1 MVDFNTEFV
10 KMFGQ
15 YHSRLL
21 KLATRYVRDS
31 IAAED
36 IISDSYVAFLNAAKD
51 IPQDGKIGYLFT
63 IVKNNCLNYLYAQRN
78 HLRINKNIHADH
90 LRLIEANIESLE
102 SCNPSGILSS
112 EVQNIIMATL
122 SKLPE
127 LDRQVFEKS
136 RFDGKTYA
144 EIAQDCNISVRHVT
158 SIIQRVLAVLRKE
171 LRDYI

>member
-1 MVDFNTEFV
+1 MDFNTEFV

-21 KLATRYVRDS
+21 KLATRYVRDP

-36 IISDSYVAFLNAAKD
+36 IISDSYVAFLSAAKD
-51 IPQDGKIGYLFT
+51 MSQDANKIGFLVT

-78 HLRINKNIHADH
+78 HLRISKSIHSDH

-102 SCNPSGILSS
+102 NCNPNGILGS
-112 EVQNIIMATL
+112 EVQNIIKATL
-122 SKLPE
+122 TKLPD

-144 EIAQDCNISVRHVT
+144 EIAQDCNISVRNVT
-158 SIIQRVLAVLRKE
+158 SIIQRVLAILRKG
-171 LRDYI
+171 LKDYI